1 MKRFPLVMS
10 IVVLSAVAAG
20 PLIAQTNPFLGTW
33 KLNVTKSKFE
43 PGPAPKS
50 LTRTIVA
57 NGGGAK
63 YTFEGVTADGK
74 PISYSFS
81 TKYDNKDTPVSGS
94 GLPGGADSI
103 TFKPIAGNKVSTAL
117 KKGGKEIGSAEIEV
131 SNDGQVSTVKS
142 KGKLPDGKEFHS
154 ESVYDK
160 Q

>member
-33 KLNVTKSKFE
+33 KLNAAKSKFE

-57 NGGGAK
+57 DGGGAK
-63 YTFEGVTADGK
+63 YPIEGVTADGK

-94 GLPGGADSI
+94 AMPGGADSI
-103 TFKPIAGNKVSTAL
+103 AFKPIAGNKAQPL
-117 KKGGKEIGSAEIEV
+117 
-131 SNDGQVSTVKS
+131 
-142 KGKLPDGKEFHS
+142 
-154 ESVYDK
+154 
-160 Q
+160 

>member
-33 KLNVTKSKFE
+33 KLNVAKSKFE

-57 NGGGAK
+57 DGGGAK
-63 YTFEGVTADGK
+63 YTFEGVSADGK

-81 TKYDNKDTPVSGS
+81 TKYDNKDAPVSGS

-131 SNDGQVSTVKS
+131 SKDGKVTTVKS

>member
-1 MKRFPLVMS
+1 
-10 IVVLSAVAAG
+10 
-20 PLIAQTNPFLGTW
+20 
-33 KLNVTKSKFE
+33 VTKSKFE

-131 SNDGQVSTVKS
+131 SKDGKVTTVKS

>member
-131 SNDGQVSTVKS
+131 SKDGKVTTVKS